1 MPGRR
6 IADEHDARSCLEAV
20 ASSGLTRRD
29 WAHAHG
35 VDARSLN
42 AWRVNLERRA
52 AASMNTPLRLIEL
65 VAREDESSVPTR
77 SAASGVRIK
86 VDGLVIQLDR
96 GFDSEVLLKVLDL
109 VAPC

>member
-1 MPGRR
+1 MPERR
-6 IADEHDARSCLEAV
+6 IADERDACSCREAV
-20 ASSGLTRRD
+20 ASSGLTRRE

-35 VDARSLN
+35 IDARSLN

-52 AASMNTPLRLIEL
+52 AASMNTPPRLVEL
-65 VAREDESSVPTR
+65 VAREEPTASPNSV
-77 SAASGVRIK
+77 ASGVRID

-96 GFDSEVLLKVLDL
+96 GFDSEVLLKVLNL